1 MAVDLQPT
9 EAMAAEAERGLAWRE
24 EFGRG
29 GTEVGVARAR
39 DIKNR
44 KNLSPDTVRRMKS
57 YFARHEVDKQGE
69 GFSPGEDGYP
79 SAGRIAWALWGGDP
93 GQAWANRKSE
103 QLDNE
108 AEGMAAA
115 KSWYA
120 IQQTEDGSP
129 AEIHL
134 YDEIGGYGV
143 GAKQFIADLKRHSGS
158 RLHLRINSVG
168 GSVTEGLAIAN
179 AIKRHKGGVTAHVDG
194 LAASMATV
202 IAVSADETVM
212 SDNAIFMI
220 HEPWSVGQGTA
231 DDLRAEAEVLDKMKK
246 SLVRAY
252 TRKTGLEDEEV
263 EQMMKAETWMNA
275 EEALASGFIDY
286 IEDGLEAAASVTP
299 ELARARFDNFQNSM
313 RKTAKTPK
321 ATEAAP
327 EVVEPAA
334 GVTDA
339 PVAEAAVDNSA
350 EVMNAELQAKVDA
363 LQAELNAKLE
373 AEAAVAQASEDLAKE
388 LESLKAE
395 VERLTAE
402 SASKDEQIN
411 DLLAASKSAG
421 EQAAAIVASV
431 GLEPVAVVPAAEEL
445 TAAQKFAAL
454 EGPEATE
461 FYRANK
467 AAILKTFYS

>member
-1 MAVDLQPT
+1 MAVDLKPS

-24 EFGRG
+24 EYGRG

-93 GQAWANRKSE
+93 GQSWANRKSD

-108 AEGMAAA
+108 AENMAAA

-120 IQQTEDGSP
+120 LQSTEDGS
-129 AEIHL
+129 ATEIHL

-143 GAKQFIADLKRHSGS
+143 GAKQFIADLKRNSGN
-158 RLHLRINSVG
+158 RIHLRINSVG

-179 AIKRHKGGVTAHVDG
+179 AIKRHKGGVTAHIDG

-202 IAVSADETVM
+202 IAVSADETAM

-231 DDLRAEAEVLDKMKK
+231 DDLRAEAEVLDKIKK

-252 TRKTGLEDEEV
+252 TKKTGLDDEEV
-263 EQMMKAETWMNA
+263 EEMMKAETWMNA
-275 EEALASGFIDY
+275 EEALSSGFVDY
-286 IEDGLEAAASVTP
+286 IEDGLEAAASITP
-299 ELARARFDNFQNSM
+299 ESARARFDNFQNSM
-313 RKTAKTPK
+313 ARKTAKTIK
-321 ATEAAP
+321 AEEAAP
-327 EVVEPAA
+327 EVVEPT
-334 GVTDA
+334 VEA
-339 PVAEAAVDNSA
+339 PVTEDAVDTSA
-350 EVMNAELQAKVDA
+350 EDNMNAELQAKVDA
-363 LQAELNAKLE
+363 LQAELNAKVE
-373 AEAAVAQASEDLAKE
+373 AEAAVAQAGEDLAKE
-388 LESLKAE
+388 LETLKAE

-402 SASKDEQIN
+402 SASKDEEI
-411 DLLAASKSAG
+411 AALRADSKSAG

-431 GLEPVAVVPAAEEL
+431 GIDPVAVVSSEPEL
-445 TAAQKFAAL
+445 TPAQIFNSLSGA
-454 EGPEATE
+454 EAVE
-461 FYRANK
+461 YFRKNK
-467 AAILKTFYS
+467 REIIATLY

>member
-1 MAVDLQPT
+1 
-9 EAMAAEAERGLAWRE
+9 MAAEAERGLAWRE
-24 EFGRG
+24 EYGRG

-57 YFARHEVDKQGE
+57 YFARHEVDKQAE

-79 SAGRIAWALWGGDP
+79 SAGRIAWALWGGDA
-93 GQAWANRKSE
+93 GQSWANRKSE

-108 AEGMAAA
+108 AENMAAA

-120 IQQTEDGSP
+120 LQSTEDGS
-129 AEIHL
+129 ATEIHL

-143 GAKQFIADLKRHSGS
+143 GAKQFIADLKRNSGN
-158 RLHLRINSVG
+158 RIHLRINSVG

-179 AIKRHKGGVTAHVDG
+179 AIKRHKGGVTAHIDG

-202 IAVSADETVM
+202 IAVSADETAM

-252 TRKTGLEDEEV
+252 TKKTGLDDEEV
-263 EQMMKAETWMNA
+263 EEMMKSETWMNA
-275 EEALASGFIDY
+275 EEALSSGFVDY
-286 IEDGLEAAASVTP
+286 IEDGLEAAASITP
-299 ELARARFDNFQNSM
+299 ETARQRFDKFQSSM
-313 RKTAKTPK
+313 SRKTKTIK
-321 ATEAAP
+321 AEEAAP
-327 EVVEPAA
+327 EVVEPT
-334 GVTDA
+334 VEA
-339 PVAEAAVDNSA
+339 PVTEEAVDISE
-350 EVMNAELQAKVDA
+350 EVNMNAELQAKVDA
-363 LQAELNAKLE
+363 LQAELNAKVE
-373 AEAAVAQASEDLAKE
+373 AEAVVAQASEDIAKE
-388 LESLKAE
+388 IETLKAE
-395 VERLTAE
+395 VERLTSE
-402 SASKDEQIN
+402 VASRDEQIN

-421 EQAAAIVASV
+421 EVAAQIVASV
-431 GLEPVAVVPAAEEL
+431 GIDPVAVQPSEPEL
-445 TAAQKFAAL
+445 TAAQKFAQL
-454 EGPEATE
+454 DGPEAVS